1 MSLPR
6 LAARSVIQRR
16 VPYAIRPSIRHIATP
31 PPPPPPPPPN
41 PTDPKDPL
49 TPKPLPSLDI
59 SPIEAP
65 APSDTEAPKPTSGG
79 RTGARSAKDSLSS
92 IEKKRRALARWTLA
106 FAVSGV
112 LAGAVYMGRDWD
124 NEEKNAVGG
133 GEDLSIFGRSKARIM
148 DSFNYFN
155 KPAWPELLP
164 PPLPPPH
171 QRPLTLLISLDDL
184 LVTSTWDRANG
195 WRTAKRPGVDYFLGY
210 LSQFY
215 EIVLFTTQAAYT
227 AVPIVEKLDPFGA
240 FIMYKLFRE
249 ATRTTKDGLVKDLSY
264 LNRDLSKVVAIDTNP
279 ERYSLQPENAV
290 IVPKWR
296 ADGSGGEAG
305 GLVGLIPFLES
316 IAIHNPADVRPILKA
331 YQGKDIPKAY
341 AAVEAEQKRKVIE
354 EWEKNRR
361 QGGSGSMSIGGLFG
375 FGGAT
380 KSQPTDQPPLTY
392 LEQRRKEY
400 QKLYQEDQAYWA
412 ANSEKFKKM
421 MEEDREKQMK
431 EMGGSLLGW
440 MGMAPPKKEEPAKEG
455 EQKA

>member
-6 LAARSVIQRR
+6 LVARSLIQRR
-16 VPYAIRPSIRHIATP
+16 VPYAPPTLARSITVP
-31 PPPPPPPPPN
+31 PAPPPPPN

-49 TPKPLPSLDI
+49 TPKSLPSLDI
-59 SPIEAP
+59 TPIEAP
-65 APSDTEAPKPTSGG
+65 APANAEPPKPFEG

-92 IEKKRRALARWTLA
+92 IEKKRRAFARWTIA
-106 FAVSGV
+106 FGLGGV
-112 LAGAVYMGRDWD
+112 LAAAVYTGREWESE
-124 NEEKNAVGG
+124 EEKNVIGG
-133 GEDLSIFGRSKARIM
+133 GEELSTFGRSRARIT
-148 DSFNYFN
+148 DAFNHFN
-155 KPAWPELLP
+155 KPAWSELLP

-184 LVTSTWDRANG
+184 LITSTWDRQHG

-215 EIVLFTTQAAYT
+215 EIVLFTSQAAYT
-227 AVPIVEKLDPFGA
+227 AIPIVEKLDPFGA

-279 ERYSLQPENAV
+279 NTYSLQPDNAI

-331 YQGKDIPKAY
+331 YHGKDIPKAY
-341 AAVEAEQKRKVIE
+341 AAVEAEQKRKVVE
-354 EWEKNRR
+354 EWEKNRKR
-361 QGGSGSMSIGGLFG
+361 GGGSGGNMAIGGLFG

-400 QKLYQEDQAYWA
+400 QKLYKEDQAYWA
-412 ANSEKFKKM
+412 ENSEKFRKM

-431 EMGGSLLGW
+431 EMSGSLLGW
-440 MGMAPPKKEEPAKEG
+440 MGMAAPKDESAKEG
-455 EQKA
+455 EKKA

>member
-6 LAARSVIQRR
+6 LVARSLVQRR
-16 VPYAIRPSIRHIATP
+16 IPYGSPALARSITA

-49 TPKPLPSLDI
+49 TPKSLPSLDI

-65 APSDTEAPKPTSGG
+65 APANAEPPKPSEG
-79 RTGARSAKDSLSS
+79 RTGARSAKDSLST
-92 IEKKRRALARWTLA
+92 IEKKRRAFARWTIA
-106 FAVSGV
+106 FGLGGL
-112 LAGAVYMGRDWD
+112 LAGAVYMGREWESE
-124 NEEKNAVGG
+124 EEKHAVGG
-133 GEDLSIFGRSKARIM
+133 GEELSTFGRSKARIT
-148 DSFNYFN
+148 DAFNYFN
-155 KPAWPELLP
+155 KPAWTELLP

-184 LVTSTWDRANG
+184 LITSAWDRQHG

-215 EIVLFTTQAAYT
+215 EIVLFTSQAAYT
-227 AVPIVEKLDPFGA
+227 AIPIVEKLDPFGA

-290 IVPKWR
+290 IVPRWR

-331 YQGKDIPKAY
+331 YQGKDIPTAY
-341 AAVEAEQKRKVIE
+341 AAVEAEQKRKVVE
-354 EWEKNRR
+354 DWEKNRKR
-361 QGGSGSMSIGGLFG
+361 SGGGNMAIGGLFG

-380 KSQPTDQPPLTY
+380 KSQPTDQPPLTF

-431 EMGGSLLGW
+431 EMAGGSLLGF
-440 MGMAPPKKEEPAKEG
+440 MGMAPPKKEEGGKE
-455 EQKA
+455 EEKKP